1 MSSTNSGLQLILAS
15 TSRYR
20 KDLLSR
26 LGIAF
31 ETAASEVDETPLNT
45 EQPTD
50 TARRLALAKAQA
62 VRARFPG
69 ALIIGSDQ
77 VAVCNGVRLD
87 KPMMHAVAVQQLRH
101 VSGRSVTFHS
111 AVVLLNARSGRIQS
125 RLVPTTVKFR
135 RLDDAEIE
143 RYLRRE
149 PAYDCAGS
157 AKAEGLGI
165 SLAESIESGDPTAL
179 IGLPLIAL
187 SSMLREEELF
197 VP

>member
-1 MSSTNSGLQLILAS
+1 MSSTNSGLRLILAS
-15 TSRYR
+15 TSLYR
-20 KDLLSR
+20 KDLFSR
-26 LGIAF
+26 FGLAF
-31 ETAASEVDETPLNT
+31 DTAAPGVDETPLDG
-45 EQPTD
+45 EHPPD
-50 TARRLALAKAQA
+50 TARRLALAKSQA
-62 VRARFPG
+62 VRARFPD

-77 VAVCNGVRLD
+77 VAVCNGMRLD
-87 KPMMHAVAVQQLRH
+87 KPLTHVVAVQQLRH
-101 VSGRSVTFHS
+101 VSGKSVTYHS
-111 AVVLLNARSGRIQS
+111 AVVLLNALSGRVQS

-135 RLDDAEIE
+135 HLDDVEIE

-165 SLAESIESGDPTAL
+165 SLAESIESDDPTAL

-187 SSMLREEELF
+187 AHMLREEQLD

>member
-26 LGIAF
+26 LGMAF
-31 ETAASEVDETPLNT
+31 EMVAPEVDETPLSGEHATN
-45 EQPTD
+45 

-62 VRARFPG
+62 VRGRFPG

-77 VAVCNGVRLD
+77 VAVCDGLRLD
-87 KPMMHAVAVQQLRH
+87 KPMTHTVAVQQLRH
-101 VSGRSVTFHS
+101 VSGRSVAFHS
-111 AVVLLNARSGRIQS
+111 VVVLLNAGSGRIQS
-125 RLVPTTVKFR
+125 RSVPTTVKFR
-135 RLDDAEIE
+135 RLDHAEIE
-143 RYLRRE
+143 RYLGRE

-165 SLAESIESGDPTAL
+165 SLVESIESGDPTAL
-179 IGLPLIAL
+179 IGLPLIGL
-187 SSMLREEELF
+187 SSMLREEGIF

>member
-1 MSSTNSGLQLILAS
+1 MSSTNSGLELILAS

-26 LGIAF
+26 LGLAF
-31 ETAASEVDETPLNT
+31 ESAAPKVDETALDS

-62 VRARFPG
+62 VRSRFPV

-77 VAVCNGVRLD
+77 VAVCDGVRLD
-87 KPMMHAVAVQQLRH
+87 KPLTHEVAVQQLRH

-111 AVVLLNARSGRIQS
+111 AVVLLNASSGRIQS

-135 RLDDAEIE
+135 RLNDAEIE

-165 SLAESIESGDPTAL
+165 SLVESIESIDPTAL

-187 SSMLREEELF
+187 SNMLREEQLI

>member
-26 LGIAF
+26 LGLAF
-31 ETAASEVDETPLNT
+31 ETAAPEVDETPLDS

-62 VRARFPG
+62 VRTRFPG

-77 VAVCNGVRLD
+77 VAVCDGVRLD
-87 KPMMHAVAVQQLRH
+87 KPLTHEVAVQQLRH
-101 VSGRSVTFHS
+101 VSGRSVIFHS
-111 AVVLLNARSGRIQS
+111 AVALLNASSDRIQW

-135 RLDDAEIE
+135 RLNDAEIE

-165 SLAESIESGDPTAL
+165 SLVESIESSDPTAL

-187 SSMLREEELF
+187 SSMLREEQLII
-197 VP
+197 P

>member
-1 MSSTNSGLQLILAS
+1 MSSANSGLQLVLAS

-26 LGIAF
+26 LGLAF
-31 ETAASEVDETPLNT
+31 ETAAPEVDETPLDG
-45 EQPTD
+45 EHAAD
-50 TARRLALAKAQA
+50 TAARLALAKAQA
-62 VRARFPG
+62 VRARFPA

-77 VAVCNGVRLD
+77 VAMCESVRLD
-87 KPMMHAVAVQQLRH
+87 KPMTHGVAVEQLRQ
-101 VSGRSVTFHS
+101 VSGKCVTFHS
-111 AVVLLNARSGRIQS
+111 AVVLLNARSGGIKTQM
-125 RLVPTTVKFR
+125 VPTTVKFR
-135 RLDDAEIE
+135 RLDDAEVE

-165 SLAESIESGDPTAL
+165 SLIESIDSGDPTAL

-187 SSMLREEELF
+187 SAMLRETGLNI
-197 VP
+197 P

>member
-1 MSSTNSGLQLILAS
+1 MSSANSGLQLILAS

-20 KDLLSR
+20 RDLLSR
-26 LGIAF
+26 LGLPF
-31 ETAASEVDETPLNT
+31 ETAAPEVHETPLDR
-45 EQPTD
+45 EQATD
-50 TARRLALAKAQA
+50 TATRLALAKAQA
-62 VRARFPG
+62 VRVRFPD

-77 VAVCNGVRLD
+77 VAMCEGVHLD
-87 KPMMHAVAVQQLRH
+87 KPMTHVVAVEQLRR
-101 VSGRSVTFHS
+101 VSGRFVTFHS
-111 AVVLLNARSGRIQS
+111 AVVLLNARSGRIHS

-135 RLDDAEIE
+135 RLDDAEVG

-165 SLAESIESGDPTAL
+165 SLIESIDSCDPTAL

-187 SSMLREEELF
+187 CSMLREEGLLI
-197 VP
+197 P

>member
-15 TSRYR
+15 TSHYR

-26 LGIAF
+26 LGLAF
-31 ETAASEVDETPLNT
+31 DTAAPGVDETPLDG
-45 EQPTD
+45 EHPAD
-50 TARRLALAKAQA
+50 TARRLALAKSQA
-62 VRARFPG
+62 VRGRFPG

-77 VAVCNGVRLD
+77 VAVCKGMRLD
-87 KPMMHAVAVQQLRH
+87 KPLTHAVAVQQLHH
-101 VSGRSVTFHS
+101 VSGTSVTYHS
-111 AVVLLNARSGRIQS
+111 AVVLLNAQSGRIQS

-135 RLDDAEIE
+135 HLDDEEIE

-165 SLAESIESGDPTAL
+165 ALAESIESEDPTAL

-187 SSMLREEELF
+187 AHMLRDEQLA

>member
-26 LGIAF
+26 LGLAF
-31 ETAASEVDETPLNT
+31 ETAAPEVDETPLNG
-45 EQPTD
+45 EHATD
-50 TARRLALAKAQA
+50 TAQRLALAKAQA

-69 ALIIGSDQ
+69 ALVIGSDQ
-77 VAVCNGVRLD
+77 VAVCEGVRLD
-87 KPMMHAVAVQQLRH
+87 KPMTHAVAVQQLRH

-135 RLDDAEIE
+135 RLDDSEIE

-157 AKAEGLGI
+157 ARAEGLGI
-165 SLAESIESGDPTAL
+165 SLVESIESVDPTAL

-187 SSMLREEELF
+187 SSMLREEQLF

>member
-1 MSSTNSGLQLILAS
+1 MSSTNSGLELILAS

-26 LGIAF
+26 LGLAF
-31 ETAASEVDETPLNT
+31 ESAAPEVDETPLDS

-62 VRARFPG
+62 VRTRFPG

-77 VAVCNGVRLD
+77 VAVCDGVRLD
-87 KPMMHAVAVQQLRH
+87 KPLTHEVAVQQLSH
-101 VSGRSVTFHS
+101 VSGKSVTFYT
-111 AVVLLNARSGRIQS
+111 AVVLLNASSGRIQS

-157 AKAEGLGI
+157 AKSEGLGI
-165 SLAESIESGDPTAL
+165 SLVESIESGDPTAL
-179 IGLPLIAL
+179 VGLPLIAL
-187 SSMLREEELF
+187 SNMLREEQLI

>member
-26 LGIAF
+26 LGLAF
-31 ETAASEVDETPLNT
+31 ETAAPDVDETPLDG

-50 TARRLALAKAQA
+50 TARRLAVAKAQA
-62 VRARFPG
+62 VRTRFP
-69 ALIIGSDQ
+69 ASLIIGSDQ
-77 VAVCNGVRLD
+77 VAVCDGVRLD
-87 KPMMHAVAVQQLRH
+87 KPMTHPVAVQQLRH
-101 VSGRSVTFHS
+101 VSDRSVTFHS

-165 SLAESIESGDPTAL
+165 SLVESIESGDPTAL
-179 IGLPLIAL
+179 VGLPLIAL
-187 SSMLREEELF
+187 SSMLREEKINI
-197 VP
+197 P

>member
-31 ETAASEVDETPLNT
+31 ETVAPEIDETPLSG
-45 EQPTD
+45 EHVSD

-77 VAVCNGVRLD
+77 VAVCDGVRLD
-87 KPMMHAVAVQQLRH
+87 KPMTHAVAVQQLRH

-111 AVVLLNARSGRIQS
+111 AVALLNAGSGRIQS

-143 RYLRRE
+143 RYLHRE

-165 SLAESIESGDPTAL
+165 SLAESIESSDPTAL

-187 SSMLREEELF
+187 SNMLREETLF

>member
-26 LGIAF
+26 LGLAF
-31 ETAASEVDETPLNT
+31 ETAAPEVDETPLNG
-45 EQPTD
+45 EHATD
-50 TARRLALAKAQA
+50 TAQRLALAKAQA

-69 ALIIGSDQ
+69 ALVIGSDQ
-77 VAVCNGVRLD
+77 VAVCDGVRLD
-87 KPMMHAVAVQQLRH
+87 KPMTHAVAVQQLRH

-135 RLDDAEIE
+135 RLDDSEIE

-157 AKAEGLGI
+157 ARAEGLGI
-165 SLAESIESGDPTAL
+165 SLVESIESVDPTAL

-187 SSMLREEELF
+187 SSMLREEQLF

>member
-26 LGIAF
+26 LGVAF
-31 ETAASEVDETPLNT
+31 ETAAPDVDETPLDG
-45 EQPTD
+45 EQATD
-50 TARRLALAKAQA
+50 TACRLALAKAQA

-77 VAVCNGVRLD
+77 VAVCDGVRLD
-87 KPMMHAVAVQQLRH
+87 KPMTHPVAVQQLRH
-101 VSGRSVTFHS
+101 VSDRSVTFHS

-157 AKAEGLGI
+157 AKAESLGI
-165 SLAESIESGDPTAL
+165 SLVESIESGDPTAL
-179 IGLPLIAL
+179 VGLPLIAL
-187 SSMLREEELF
+187 SSMLREEKINI
-197 VP
+197 P

>member
-1 MSSTNSGLQLILAS
+1 MSSTNSGLQLVLAS

-26 LGIAF
+26 LGLAF
-31 ETAASEVDETPLNT
+31 ETAAPEVDETPLNG
-45 EQPTD
+45 EKPTD

-69 ALIIGSDQ
+69 ALIVGSDQ
-77 VAVCNGVRLD
+77 VAVCDGVRLD
-87 KPMMHAVAVQQLRH
+87 KPMTHAVAVQQLRH

-135 RLDDAEIE
+135 HLDDAEIE

-165 SLAESIESGDPTAL
+165 ALVDSIESGDPTAL
-179 IGLPLIAL
+179 IGRPLSAV
-187 SSMLREEELF
+187 SSMLREETLL

>member
-1 MSSTNSGLQLILAS
+1 MSSTNSGLELILAS

-26 LGIAF
+26 LGLAF
-31 ETAASEVDETPLNT
+31 ESAAPKVDETPLDS

-62 VRARFPG
+62 VRSRFPV

-77 VAVCNGVRLD
+77 VAVCDGVRLD
-87 KPMMHAVAVQQLRH
+87 KPLTHEVAVQQLRH

-111 AVVLLNARSGRIQS
+111 AVVLLNASSGRIQS

-135 RLDDAEIE
+135 RLNDAEIE

-165 SLAESIESGDPTAL
+165 SLVESIESIDPTAL

-187 SSMLREEELF
+187 SNMLREEQLI

>member
-1 MSSTNSGLQLILAS
+1 MSSTNSNLQLILAS

-31 ETAASEVDETPLNT
+31 ETAPPEVDESPLNG
-45 EQPTD
+45 EQATD
-50 TARRLALAKAQA
+50 TAHRLALAKAQA

-77 VAVCNGVRLD
+77 VAICDGVRLD
-87 KPMMHAVAVQQLRH
+87 KSITHAVAVEQLRH

-111 AVVLLNARSGRIQS
+111 AVALLNTRSGRIQS
-125 RLVPTTVKFR
+125 RLVPTSVKFR

-143 RYLRRE
+143 RYLQRE

-165 SLAESIESGDPTAL
+165 SLVESIESGDPTAL

-187 SSMLREEELF
+187 LGMLREERLYI
-197 VP
+197 P

>member
-26 LGIAF
+26 LGLAF
-31 ETAASEVDETPLNT
+31 ETAAPEVDETPLDS

-62 VRARFPG
+62 VRTRFPG

-77 VAVCNGVRLD
+77 VAVCDGVRLD
-87 KPMMHAVAVQQLRH
+87 KPLTHEVAVQQLRH
-101 VSGRSVTFHS
+101 VSGRSVIFHS
-111 AVVLLNARSGRIQS
+111 AVALLNASSGRIQW
-125 RLVPTTVKFR
+125 RLVPTKVKFR
-135 RLDDAEIE
+135 RLNDAEIE

-165 SLAESIESGDPTAL
+165 SLVESIESGDPTAL

-187 SSMLREEELF
+187 SSMLREEQLII
-197 VP
+197 P

>member
-1 MSSTNSGLQLILAS
+1 MSSTNSGLELILAS

-26 LGIAF
+26 LGLAF
-31 ETAASEVDETPLNT
+31 ETAAPEVDETPLDS

-62 VRARFPG
+62 VRTRFPG

-77 VAVCNGVRLD
+77 VAVCDGVRLD
-87 KPMMHAVAVQQLRH
+87 KPLTHEVAVQQLRH

-111 AVVLLNARSGRIQS
+111 AVALLNAGSGRIQS

-135 RLDDAEIE
+135 RLNDAEIE

-165 SLAESIESGDPTAL
+165 SLVESIESIDPTAL

-187 SSMLREEELF
+187 SSMLREEQLII
-197 VP
+197 P

>member
-1 MSSTNSGLQLILAS
+1 MSPTNSGLQLILAS

-26 LGIAF
+26 LGLPF
-31 ETAASEVDETPLNT
+31 ETAAPEVDETPLDG

-50 TARRLALAKAQA
+50 TAHRLALAKARA

-77 VAVCNGVRLD
+77 VAVCDGVRLD
-87 KPMMHAVAVQQLRH
+87 KPMMHAAAAQQLRH
-101 VSGRSVTFHS
+101 VSGRPVTFHS

-125 RLVPTTVKFR
+125 RLVPTTVNFR

-165 SLAESIESGDPTAL
+165 TLVESIESGDPTAL

-187 SSMLREEELF
+187 SSMLREELLII
-197 VP
+197 P

>member
-1 MSSTNSGLQLILAS
+1 MSPTNSGLRLILAS

-20 KDLLSR
+20 KDLLLR
-26 LGIAF
+26 LGIPF
-31 ETAASEVDETPLNT
+31 ETTAPEVDESPLNG
-45 EQPTD
+45 EQPAD
-50 TARRLALAKAQA
+50 TAARLALAKTHA
-62 VRARFPG
+62 VRARFPD

-77 VAVCNGVRLD
+77 VAVCDGMRLD
-87 KPMMHAVAVQQLRH
+87 KPMTHAVAVQQLSY
-101 VSGRSVTFHS
+101 VSNKSVTFHS
-111 AVVLLNARSGRIQS
+111 AVALLNTRSGRIQS

-135 RLDDAEIE
+135 RLEQAEIE
-143 RYLRRE
+143 RYLGRE

-165 SLAESIESGDPTAL
+165 SLVEGIESGDPTAL

-187 SSMLREEELF
+187 SGMLREETLF

>member
-1 MSSTNSGLQLILAS
+1 MSSTNSGLELILAS

-26 LGIAF
+26 LGLAF
-31 ETAASEVDETPLNT
+31 ESAAPEVDETPLDS

-62 VRARFPG
+62 VRTRFPG

-77 VAVCNGVRLD
+77 VAVCDGVRLD
-87 KPMMHAVAVQQLRH
+87 KPLTHEVAVQQLSH
-101 VSGRSVTFHS
+101 VSGRSVTFYS
-111 AVVLLNARSGRIQS
+111 AVVLLNASSGRIQS

-165 SLAESIESGDPTAL
+165 SLVESIESGDPTAL

-187 SSMLREEELF
+187 SNMLREEQLI

>member
-187 SSMLREEELF
+187 LSMLREEELF

>member
-1 MSSTNSGLQLILAS
+1 MSSANSGLQLILAS

-26 LGIAF
+26 LGLAF
-31 ETAASEVDETPLNT
+31 ETAAPEVHETPLDG
-45 EQPTD
+45 EQATD
-50 TARRLALAKAQA
+50 TATRLALAKAQA

-77 VAVCNGVRLD
+77 VAVCDGVRLD
-87 KPMMHAVAVQQLRH
+87 KPMTDTVAVQQLRH
-101 VSGRSVTFHS
+101 VSGRSVTFLS
-111 AVVLLNARSGRIQS
+111 VVVLLNALSGRIQS

-135 RLDDAEIE
+135 RLDEAEIE

-165 SLAESIESGDPTAL
+165 SLVESIESGDPTAL

-187 SSMLREEELF
+187 SSMLREEALL

>member
-20 KDLLSR
+20 KNLLSR

-31 ETAASEVDETPLNT
+31 ETAAPEVEETPLSGENAA
-45 EQPTD
+45 D
-50 TARRLALAKAQA
+50 TARRLALSKAQA
-62 VRARFPG
+62 LRGRFPG

-77 VAVCNGVRLD
+77 VAVCDDLRLD
-87 KPMMHAVAVQQLRH
+87 KPMTHTLAVQQLRH
-101 VSGRSVTFHS
+101 VSGRSVAFHTV
-111 AVVLLNARSGRIQS
+111 VVLLNAGSGRMQS
-125 RLVPTTVKFR
+125 LLVPTTVKFR
-135 RLDDAEIE
+135 RLNDAEIE
-143 RYLRRE
+143 RYLGRE

-165 SLAESIESGDPTAL
+165 SLVESIESGDPTAL
-179 IGLPLIAL
+179 IGLPLIGL
-187 SSMLREEELF
+187 SSMLRKEGLL

>member
-26 LGIAF
+26 LGLAF
-31 ETAASEVDETPLNT
+31 DTAAPEVDETPRGG
-45 EQPTD
+45 EQATD
-50 TARRLALAKAQA
+50 TARRLALAKAEA
-62 VRARFPG
+62 VRGRFPG
-69 ALIIGSDQ
+69 ALIIGCDQ
-77 VAVCNGVRLD
+77 VALCNGVRLD
-87 KPMMHAVAVQQLRH
+87 KPLTHAVAVQQLRH
-101 VSGRSVTFHS
+101 VRDKSVTFHS

-125 RLVPTTVKFR
+125 RLVTTTVKFR

-143 RYLRRE
+143 RYLRLE

-165 SLAESIESGDPTAL
+165 SLVETIESGDPTAL

-187 SSMLREEELF
+187 SSMLREEGLSI
-197 VP
+197 P